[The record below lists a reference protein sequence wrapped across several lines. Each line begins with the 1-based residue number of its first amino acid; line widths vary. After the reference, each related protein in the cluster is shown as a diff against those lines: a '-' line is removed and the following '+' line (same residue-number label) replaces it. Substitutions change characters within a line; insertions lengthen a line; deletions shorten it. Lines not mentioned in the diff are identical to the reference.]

1 MAPKRYAWSRSVE
14 QKWFAV
20 QLRRTQH
27 GTSHDDIIADVHAKF
42 GQDLARSTLSQWI
55 KQGDAIEVQFNATG
69 SNEAKR
75 ALPCQESQ
83 AGAGLVPLVQES
95 REAGFIRFR
104 RVPDRQGQG
113 AGSQARAR
121 SHRGLPMQL
130 HFVRMSEP
138 S

>member
-1 MAPKRYAWSRSVE
+1 MAPKRYALSRSVE

-27 GTSHDDIIADVHAKF
+27 GKSHDDIIIAVHAKF

-55 KQGDAIEVQFNATG
+55 KQGDAIEAQFKATG

-75 ALPCQESQ
+75 ARPPSI
-83 AGAGLVPLVQES
+83 PSWS
-95 REAGFIRFR
+95 RPFSFGTRVTRRGVHQFR
-104 RVPDRQGQG
+104 RGPDRQGQG

-121 SHRGLPMQL
+121 SDRGLQMQL
-130 HFVRMSEP
+130 LFVRMSYQ